1 MKVKSR
7 IIVPKIKIV
16 TKILYNNIINNININ
31 RPTTIKKAKPK
42 TKIVD
47 ITPQKSE

>member
-16 TKILYNNIINNININ
+16 TKILYNNIITLIKY
-31 RPTTIKKAKPK
+31 RLMTIKKAKPK

-47 ITPQKSE
+47 TTNQKSE

>member
-16 TKILYNNIINNININ
+16 IRIIYNKIINRQMI
-31 RPTTIKKAKPK
+31 IKKAKQNVK
-42 TKIVD
+42 MID
-47 ITPQKSE
+47 ITDQK